1 MRVRKAHFKAFVK
14 ENGLETK
21 SVTDVHAAYMKEMR
35 ERNELYHIES
45 TRKSHGQE
53 YKKKTKI
60 GLTKA
65 WVSLQLR
72 KINGYGKY

>member
-1 MRVRKAHFKAFVK
+1 MRVIKAHFKEFVK

-21 SVTDVHAAYMKEMR
+21 SVTDVHAAYMEEMKK
-35 ERNELYHIES
+35 RNELHHIES
-45 TRKSHGQE
+45 TRKSRGHE
-53 YKKKTKI
+53 YKKKTRI

-72 KINGYGKY
+72 KINGYG